1 MLSDNAAGSALT
13 LPVCCELCAILTIM
27 TFSLSQ
33 LQQGILPLEG
43 VCVSFCVA
51 DLLRTQRTLSGL
63 QNRLGRVAV
72 TTVTG
77 ERLYL
82 SSFFS
87 ATLSGI
93 ALSIRIRSPTDRF
106 CRLFTR
112 RSLLVAAMH
121 RRGQHEPR
129 LLSGS
134 PSSSSSPSPLLTLCI
149 VAVRLD
155 EVAPDARPARA
166 REVLDGGS
174 ALAAPP
180 QLHGPVVILGDDGS
194 PAAT

>member
-1 MLSDNAAGSALT
+1 MKMFN
-13 LPVCCELCAILTIM
+13 
-27 TFSLSQ
+27 LSQ

-43 VCVSFCVA
+43 VCVSFCLA
-51 DLLRTQRTLSGL
+51 DLLRTQRTLSRL
-63 QNRLGRVAV
+63 QNRLGWVAV
-72 TTVTG
+72 TTVTS
-77 ERLYL
+77 EQLYL

-93 ALSIRIRSPTDRF
+93 ALSIRTWSLTDRF

-112 RSLLVAAMH
+112 RSLLLAAAH
-121 RRGQHEPR
+121 RRGQCEPR
-129 LLSGS
+129 LFSGS
-134 PSSSSSPSPLLTLCI
+134 PSTSSSPSPPLTLGI

-174 ALAAPP
+174 ALTPPP

-194 PAAT
+194 PAATCEWGWGRGVIKLFIEHVSFQVNV

>member
-1 MLSDNAAGSALT
+1 MLSDNTAGPALK

-63 QNRLGRVAV
+63 QNRLGRVAL

-93 ALSIRIRSPTDRF
+93 ALSIRIRSLIDRF

-112 RSLLVAAMH
+112 RSLLVAATH

-134 PSSSSSPSPLLTLCI
+134 PSSSSSPLLTLCI

-155 EVAPDARPARA
+155 AVAPDARPARA

-174 ALAAPP
+174 ALAPPP

>member
-1 MLSDNAAGSALT
+1 
-13 LPVCCELCAILTIM
+13 
-27 TFSLSQ
+27 
-33 LQQGILPLEG
+33 
-43 VCVSFCVA
+43 
-51 DLLRTQRTLSGL
+51 
-63 QNRLGRVAV
+63 
-72 TTVTG
+72 
-77 ERLYL
+77 
-82 SSFFS
+82 
-87 ATLSGI
+87 
-93 ALSIRIRSPTDRF
+93 
-106 CRLFTR
+106 
-112 RSLLVAAMH
+112 MH

-174 ALAAPP
+174 ALAAAP